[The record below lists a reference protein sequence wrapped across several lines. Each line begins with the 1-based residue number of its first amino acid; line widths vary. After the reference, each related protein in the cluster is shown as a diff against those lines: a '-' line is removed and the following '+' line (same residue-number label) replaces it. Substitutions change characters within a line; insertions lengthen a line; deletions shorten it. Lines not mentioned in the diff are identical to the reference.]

1 MTKEKKLKLPGY
13 RKTEILCSKCGVKT
27 IVESD
32 FLSDTQMKTLHKC
45 KKGKVENEKRKSGI

>member
-1 MTKEKKLKLPGY
+1 MTDEKKIKLPGY
-13 RKTEILCSKCGVKT
+13 RKTEILCSKCDVKT

-45 KKGKVENEKRKSGI
+45 KKVKDR

>member
-1 MTKEKKLKLPGY
+1 MTEEKKLKLPGY
-13 RKTEILCSKCGVKT
+13 RKTEILCSKCGAKT

-45 KKGKVENEKRKSGI
+45 KKGKDR